1 MDFIYRKGF
10 KIMGKRILF
19 ISDTIIMPLERGNRK
34 RVYNLINMMREN
46 GCEIDFLFLHT
57 YPEED
62 PALTKEFIGEDHFI
76 TFKNKKRPFS
86 VWLKRK
92 VRAVL
97 EILHM
102 PFIFRNFSIDESLSP
117 ELGSFLKKLFSEKTY
132 DVVWCEYI
140 YTSKALL
147 YAPDNVVKV
156 IDTVNAFTFKRA
168 MYDAVGFKDYIFAIT
183 KEEEARGLKRAD
195 YVVAIQEEEEAFFKT
210 IVPDSVKVVTIG
222 ENMPVKEPY
231 VADTDTILFLGSY
244 YVVNR
249 EGVKD
254 FINNVLPLL
263 KESGVKFTFKLVGSI
278 CKHIPDSDDYIKL
291 GYVEDIEDSYKDARL
306 IINPVNQGTGLNI
319 KSIEAVSQAKP
330 IVTHSVG
337 VRGLKTDKP
346 FAIVADNYKAY
357 ADAIIKVLTDDNIA
371 MEMSENANI
380 FMKNY
385 IEKNNNSL
393 KEILGAKL

>member
-1 MDFIYRKGF
+1 
-10 KIMGKRILF
+10 MGKRVLF

-46 GCEIDFLFLHT
+46 DCEIDFLFLHT

-62 PALTKEFIGEDHFI
+62 PTLTKEFIGEDHFI
-76 TFKNKKRPFS
+76 TFKNKKRPFH

-102 PFIFRNFSIDESLSP
+102 PFLFRNFSIDESLSP
-117 ELGSFLKKLFSEKTY
+117 DYGKYIEKLCSEKTY

-147 YAPDNVVKV
+147 HVPDNVIKV

-210 IVPDSVKVVTIG
+210 IVPDNVKVLTIG
-222 ENMPVKEPY
+222 ENMPVKSPY
-231 VADTDTILFLGSY
+231 VAKTDTILFLGSY

-254 FINNVLPLL
+254 FIANVLPLL
-263 KESGVKFTFKLVGSI
+263 KESGVPYTFKLVGSI
-278 CKHIPDSDDYIKL
+278 CKHIPDSEEYVKL
-291 GYVEDIEDSYKDARL
+291 GYVEDIEEAYQDARL
-306 IINPVNQGTGLNI
+306 VINPVNQGTGLNI

-330 IVTHSVG
+330 IVSHSVG
-337 VRGLKTDKP
+337 VRGLKTDKA
-346 FAIVADNYKAY
+346 FAVVADDYKAY
-357 ADAIIKVLTDDNIA
+357 ADAIIKILSDEA
-371 MEMSENANI
+371 YALELSENASD
-380 FMKNY
+380 FMKKY
-385 IEKNNNSL
+385 IEKNNTSL
-393 KEILGAKL
+393 KTILEGK

>member
-1 MDFIYRKGF
+1 
-10 KIMGKRILF
+10 MGKRILF

-34 RVYNLINMMREN
+34 RVYNLINMMRKN
-46 GCEIDFLFLHT
+46 DCEIDFLFLHT

-62 PALTKEFIGEDHFI
+62 PTLTKEFIGEDHFI
-76 TFKNKKRPFS
+76 TFKNKKRPFH

-97 EILHM
+97 EILHI
-102 PFIFRNFSIDESLSP
+102 PFLFRNFSIDESLSP
-117 ELGSFLKKLFSEKTY
+117 EFGPFLKKLFEEKTY

-147 YAPDNVVKV
+147 YVPEGVTKV

-168 MYDAVGFKDYIFAIT
+168 MYDAVGFKNYIFAINK
-183 KEEEARGLKRAD
+183 KEEAKGLRRAD

-210 IVPDSVKVVTIG
+210 IVPPEIKVLTIG
-222 ENMPVKEPY
+222 ENMPAKDPY

-254 FINNVLPLL
+254 FIKNVLPLV
-263 KESGVKFTFKLVGSI
+263 KESGVPYTFKLVGSI
-278 CKHIPDSDDYIKL
+278 CKHIPDSDEYVKM

-306 IINPVNQGTGLNI
+306 VINPVNQGTGLNI

-330 IVTHSVG
+330 IVSHSVG

-346 FAIVADNYKAY
+346 FAIVADDYRAY
-357 ADAIIKVLTDDNIA
+357 ADAIIKILSDDNTA
-371 MEMSENANI
+371 REMSENASE
-380 FMKNY
+380 FMKQY

-393 KEILGAKL
+393 EQILSGK